1 MRASGPLLIL
11 LLSAA
16 PLAGQSLPLHRP
28 LNPIASGRSA
38 LAAQPYVAWSPFGA
52 RLAVSVEY
60 GNAIEYERSPDSTGT
75 WLLDAELM
83 HTAVT
88 WTRDLSPAAF
98 VSVSGEVVGTYA
110 GFADG
115 FFTWYHG
122 LINFVQPE
130 REARPRNTFGGE
142 LVIPGGPSLSLRRR
156 SLALGEVRATIGLR
170 HGLAQQTAVT
180 LALPTA
186 APRGELG
193 RGAPGV
199 GVVHTMRLEPLQQ
212 VTFEGTLGLGLTPRQ
227 GALAD
232 YQRVLAVSGS
242 TGLRIRLWGGQSVY
256 GYFFYHSPYYERT
269 RLPSLDAEELTGD
282 FGWIMRDRQGRE
294 WRIGFSEDLAPG
306 DAGIDLILKVG
317 RTF

>member
-1 MRASGPLLIL
+1 MRSSGLLLIL
-11 LLSAA
+11 LLGAA

-28 LNPIASGRSA
+28 LNPVASGRSA

-60 GNAIEYERSPDSTGT
+60 GNAIELERSPDSLGT

-83 HTAVT
+83 RTAVT
-88 WTRDLSPAAF
+88 WTRDLGPRGVLSRRGE
-98 VSVSGEVVGTYA
+98 VSGSYA

-115 FFTWYHG
+115 FFVWYHG
-122 LINFVQPE
+122 LINFRQPE
-130 REARPRNTFGGE
+130 REARPRNTFGGRLE
-142 LVIPGGPSLSLRRR
+142 IPGGPALELEPRK
-156 SLALGEVRATIGLR
+156 LALGEVRATVGLR

-180 LALPTA
+180 LALPTVV
-186 APRGELG
+186 PRGELG
-193 RGAPGV
+193 RGVPSL
-199 GVVHTMRLEPLQQ
+199 GVVHTLRLEP
-212 VTFEGTLGLGLTPRQ
+212 VPRVVFEGTLGAGITPKQ

-232 YQRVLAVSGS
+232 YQRVLMMSGS

-256 GYFFYHSPYYERT
+256 GYFFYHSPYYAGT
-269 RLPSLDAEELTGD
+269 RLPSLDAEEVTGD
-282 FGWIMRDRQGRE
+282 FGWIMRDARGRE

-306 DAGIDLILKVG
+306 DAGIDLILKVE